1 MFLAEF
7 LASLDCP
14 SGKSRVYMETD
25 VERWWND
32 RGRRTEVMG
41 EKHYIAWVVGEW
53 MGMGRW
59 WNGADRGN

>member
-1 MFLAEF
+1 
-7 LASLDCP
+7 
-14 SGKSRVYMETD
+14 METD

-53 MGMGRW
+53 MGMEHW
-59 WNGADRGN
+59 WNVFSVYNDHIGLGKGSIPDGAIGIFH